1 MLGTKNWNLKFFLAC
16 RRCLEIFSYVCAA
29 SWATPCR
36 ESLERS
42 KNRCNVELFFCWTL
56 DKGTPGKSICYSRA
70 QRKLC
75 NCLLRALS
83 FPWPSV
89 TWEITTMKGVTPCSN
104 NISNSTVTFFYQGP
118 GTGLTPIEATGK
130 PEKAPEANLLNGDR
144 CESNYYGPLCY
155 CN

>member
-1 MLGTKNWNLKFFLAC
+1 MHADGVWRSFRTFAQRVEQCHSARVLRDLKIDATLNS
-16 RRCLEIFSYVCAA
+16 FS
-29 SWATPCR
+29 
-36 ESLERS
+36 
-42 KNRCNVELFFCWTL
+42 VELSTKALLESQYVTHEPNGNCAIACCELFLFRDL
-56 DKGTPGKSICYSRA
+56 PLPGKLQQCHSR
-70 QRKLC
+70 K
-75 NCLLRALS
+75 
-83 FPWPSV
+83 
-89 TWEITTMKGVTPCSN
+89 MKGVTPCSN